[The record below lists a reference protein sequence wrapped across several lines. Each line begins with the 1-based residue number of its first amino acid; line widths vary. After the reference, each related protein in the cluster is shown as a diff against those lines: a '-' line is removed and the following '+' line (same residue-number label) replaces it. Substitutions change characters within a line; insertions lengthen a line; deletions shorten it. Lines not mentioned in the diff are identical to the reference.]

1 MNIIILIFIITIIK
15 SSSVGDLE
23 VPPEVIAQL
32 PVGYLPVS
40 VKSGQNVVVLRENIE
55 SMLLDLESILQQRQE
70 KKEAEADAEAEAVAA
85 KGNS

>member
-1 MNIIILIFIITIIK
+1 M
-15 SSSVGDLE
+15 
-23 VPPEVIAQL
+23 
-32 PVGYLPVS
+32 S